1 MKELTPDEIEILR
14 RARDDAARAAGS
26 SAPAC
31 SATIGQVKACKVC
44 APILAYAH
52 SLPPAELPRALEI
65 MRLTGLLYAEI
76 HKPNTAAVGRRDSDV
91 PTSGLLA
98 DESKGETR

>member
-1 MKELTPDEIEILR
+1 MSPTYDPRGGEDYSETKTRASR
-14 RARDDAARAAGS
+14 RA
-26 SAPAC
+26 APHC

-52 SLPPAELPRALEI
+52 SLPPTELPRALEI

-76 HKPNTAAVGRRDSDV
+76 HKPNA
-91 PTSGLLA
+91 
-98 DESKGETR
+98 EHETRRVAM